1 MVVIDMIIIWLVFT
15 WILWII
21 TNHYGDH
28 WVQYIVGALFISLS
42 IFLIMYGIDDT
53 NNWITRSLGF
63 IHLGIGLLTVI
74 IPTVE
79 NMWGGKKKDDD
90 F

>member
-21 TNHYGDH
+21 TNHYGDK
-28 WVQYIVGALFISLS
+28 WVQYIVGAMFISLS
-42 IFLIMYGIDDT
+42 IFIISYGIDDV

-63 IHLGIGLLTVI
+63 IHLGIGLLTI
-74 IPTVE
+74 LIPASQS
-79 NMWGGKKKDDD
+79 WGGKKDED